1 MRTLGI
7 VADDMTGACDV
18 AGAFA
23 QAGLRTV
30 VWVGFGRERACGA
43 DLGRRQGSE
52 RVVAS
57 ADVVVVD
64 VDLRDEDEAR
74 VVEVSA
80 AALAQLAEKGASV
93 RMLKIDSTL
102 RGPVAAMIASI
113 ADVLRVESVFV
124 APGFP
129 DQGRF
134 LVGGQL
140 RLGSP
145 DAPTS
150 VNLLGALRSRGL
162 NVTHVAN
169 PAFAMPNAHDLGDG
183 GMARV
188 VVFDSTSGAEL
199 AMVGQA
205 WLGQVERTLLVGS
218 AGVGRAVAPKLAA
231 MIADESRPGA
241 GVNEESRAGSR
252 ADAGEC
258 RWYLVVAGS
267 PTEVTAEQLTW
278 LASHAP
284 TTELRVD
291 ADTEASEIAA
301 THADEQPF
309 AEIVVLRT
317 PTLVH
322 EETERD
328 DGAVSAELA
337 KWVVSLVRSDGILRR
352 RLGMPHGV
360 IIVGG
365 ATARR
370 VFDGLHVEAVEVI
383 GEVLPGMPIGR
394 VAGGVW
400 DGVSVVTKAGGF
412 GSPAALEQAWRR
424 LRREPA

>member
-30 VWVGFGRERACGA
+30 VWVGFGREPACGA

-52 RVVAS
+52 HVVAS
-57 ADVVVVD
+57 ADVLVVD
-64 VDLRDEDEAR
+64 ADLRDEDEAR
-74 VVEVSA
+74 VGEVA
-80 AALAQLAEKGASV
+80 VAALAQLAEKGARV

-113 ADVLRVESVFV
+113 AGALRVESVFV
-124 APGFP
+124 APAFP

-134 LVGGQL
+134 LADGRL

-145 DAPTS
+145 DALPS
-150 VNLLGALRSRGL
+150 ADLLGALRRRGL
-162 NVTHVAN
+162 NVTHVAK
-169 PAFAMPNAHDLGDG
+169 PALTIPNARDEGDG
-183 GMARV
+183 GPPHV
-188 VVFDSTSGAEL
+188 VVFDSISEADL
-199 AMVGQA
+199 ATVGQI

-218 AGVGRAVAPKLAA
+218 AGVGRAVAPGYAA
-231 MIADESRPGA
+231 MMAGENRPGA
-241 GVNEESRAGSR
+241 GVNEEARSGSR
-252 ADAGEC
+252 ADAGER

-267 PTEVTAEQLTW
+267 PTEVTAEQLAW

-291 ADTEASEIAA
+291 ADTEACEIAA
-301 THADEQPF
+301 TNVDERPF
-309 AEIVVLRT
+309 AEIVCLRG

-322 EETERD
+322 EKAERD
-328 DGAVSAELA
+328 DGAVSADLA
-337 KWVVSLVRSDGILRR
+337 KWVVSLARNDGALGR

-370 VFDGLHVEAVEVI
+370 VFDGLHAEAVDVI
-383 GEVLPGMPIGR
+383 GEALPGMPIAR
-394 VAGGVW
+394 IVGGVW
-400 DGVSVVTKAGGF
+400 NGVAVVTKAGGF

-424 LRREPA
+424 LRGEPA